1 MKHAQT
7 LFRCRAAFAGTLAV
21 AMLATSPSV
30 AADIISEWA
39 TVKAP
44 PAPELKPVTLD
55 GKTTALL
62 ILDMMKGGCTA
73 RPRCRRDGVL

>member
-30 AADIISEWA
+30 AADIIFRMGYSEGSA
-39 TVKAP
+39 
-44 PAPELKPVTLD
+44 
-55 GKTTALL
+55 GS
-62 ILDMMKGGCTA
+62 
-73 RPRCRRDGVL
+73 